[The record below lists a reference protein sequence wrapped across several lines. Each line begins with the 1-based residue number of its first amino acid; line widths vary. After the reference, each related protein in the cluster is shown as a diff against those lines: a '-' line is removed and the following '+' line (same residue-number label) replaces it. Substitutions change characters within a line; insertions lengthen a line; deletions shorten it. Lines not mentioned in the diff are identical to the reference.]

1 MMPVLMSPPC
11 RPVPAVTAPRSF
23 GEEVAEHIPIV
34 RAVIASMLRERRDH
48 ADVEDCVQEVL
59 RRALEG
65 YARLCPDKA
74 LRPWLLGIARH
85 VALDHHRARQ
95 NTLRRVQNESPDE
108 SDSSSIIY
116 DRIADPR
123 PALDEQMDQ
132 LRRERQLRA
141 AMNELTEGQ
150 RKAMLLFHVEG
161 LGYQDIAERLGVP
174 LGTVATWISRG
185 RRAIFTEIHAESRKP

>member
-1 MMPVLMSPPC
+1 M
-11 RPVPAVTAPRSF
+11 PAVTAPRSF

-150 RKAMLLFHVEG
+150 RKARQRTLRYRHSPRASIDGVGEAAEQMRHQRTRLRG
-161 LGYQDIAERLGVP
+161 LHGLA
-174 LGTVATWISRG
+174 
-185 RRAIFTEIHAESRKP
+185 